1 MQATLQGRFRKCFV
15 YALHCRRDARRKF
28 RITRA
33 RAISNYN
40 NLDKLRKLVISREAM
55 SEAERRRIAGKMH
68 VELGQLLVAIKIY
81 AYGMRT
87 QLPMGI
93 PSLNE
98 DSQTIV
104 SLIDKSIKTTRDI
117 VSDLRP
123 AVLRHGIAAAMEWLV
138 AESNKHPAMSCELTI
153 KEDDTPASDDLT
165 TLVFRL
171 VQESLE
177 HIARHTG
184 VSHVVVSWT
193 SNQGGH
199 CLTIRHD
206 GRSYTSDLADDNLLI
221 FFGVQE
227 CVTAFGGDI
236 QKFSS
241 LEHGSVIEVH
251 FPVRGVAQ
259 I

>member
-1 MQATLQGRFRKCFV
+1 MLHAGNIVLYLACHENLLNRNHRSDGLSVARGKILARQLARFGNVASMQE
-15 YALHCRRDARRKF
+15 CRRRYKADFENALYTLFIVDVMRAGKF

-68 VELGQLLVAIKIY
+68 EELGQLLVAIQIY

-117 VSDLRP
+117 ISDLRP

-177 HIARHTG
+177 H
-184 VSHVVVSWT
+184 
-193 SNQGGH
+193 
-199 CLTIRHD
+199 
-206 GRSYTSDLADDNLLI
+206 
-221 FFGVQE
+221 
-227 CVTAFGGDI
+227 
-236 QKFSS
+236 
-241 LEHGSVIEVH
+241 GSVIEVH

>member
-1 MQATLQGRFRKCFV
+1 
-15 YALHCRRDARRKF
+15 
-28 RITRA
+28 
-33 RAISNYN
+33 
-40 NLDKLRKLVISREAM
+40 M

-68 VELGQLLVAIKIY
+68 EELGQLLVAIQIY

-177 HIARHTG
+177 H
-184 VSHVVVSWT
+184 
-193 SNQGGH
+193 
-199 CLTIRHD
+199 
-206 GRSYTSDLADDNLLI
+206 
-221 FFGVQE
+221 
-227 CVTAFGGDI
+227 
-236 QKFSS
+236 
-241 LEHGSVIEVH
+241 GSVIEVH